1 MQLPTC
7 SPSAPSR
14 RPEFLSLSP
23 GNAAEVSVFAR
34 TPSSGKAPS
43 PRQASHL
50 QAIAGKCSD
59 FGKVETCLAA
69 SHSRRGV
76 RSKGFEAVVG
86 GDGLC
91 SCCPLRIHAPGP
103 QRLFGEGWK
112 LLNSSSTRPPGG
124 AAELRDEGL
133 LPPLLTH

>member
-1 MQLPTC
+1 MPRMQLPTC
-7 SPSAPSR
+7 SPTARSR

-59 FGKVETCLAA
+59 FGKVETCLAT
-69 SHSRRGV
+69 SHSR
-76 RSKGFEAVVG
+76 
-86 GDGLC
+86 
-91 SCCPLRIHAPGP
+91 
-103 QRLFGEGWK
+103 
-112 LLNSSSTRPPGG
+112 
-124 AAELRDEGL
+124 
-133 LPPLLTH
+133 